1 MWFTYEF
8 SFISK
13 PRTVTSR
20 KIKPIHLE
28 YVNMWMSNT
37 SNPELT
43 AQCILQKLE
52 KQCGVQ
58 VSKEYVC
65 ALRRRLNWSA
75 KHMKYGQLIS
85 HKNVRLRCDW
95 CFQQLISKD
104 TYPNVV
110 YVDESTVEMCSSG
123 RLVFHQHGSNLDRL
137 PAKSPKPKHSYKV
150 NVWGGISYRGP
161 TDICVFTGIMDSE
174 IDQKIL
180 EDNLLPFTSVK
191 FPDGFRLYQVCILV
205 WINCF
210 KHLRWY
216 GTLSCCKV
224 LFIEI

>member
-1 MWFTYEF
+1 M
-8 SFISK
+8 
-13 PRTVTSR
+13 TSR
-20 KIKPIHLE
+20 KIKPFHLE

-58 VSKEYVC
+58 VSKKYVC

-123 RLVFHQHGSNLDRL
+123 RLVFNQHGSNLDRL

-150 NVWGGISYRGP
+150 NLWGGISYREP

-174 IDQKIL
+174 IYQNIL

-205 WINCF
+205 
-210 KHLRWY
+210 
-216 GTLSCCKV
+216 
-224 LFIEI
+224 